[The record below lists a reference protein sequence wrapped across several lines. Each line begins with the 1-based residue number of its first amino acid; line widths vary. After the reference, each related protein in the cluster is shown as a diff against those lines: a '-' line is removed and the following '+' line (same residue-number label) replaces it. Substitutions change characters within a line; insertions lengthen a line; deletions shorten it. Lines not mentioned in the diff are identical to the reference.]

1 LIISEFPLLEGHRS
15 IDADIAI
22 GGEGGVMTRRT
33 PHGVQNS
40 DGAKHK
46 AQNLNCKFHESGYA
60 MDEVNVR

>member
-1 LIISEFPLLEGHRS
+1 
-15 IDADIAI
+15 
-22 GGEGGVMTRRT
+22 MRRT